1 MGFSLSSP
9 RFERRAAFRTWMLIV
24 FLTLGV
30 FAAPLF
36 VTHAAIAQDSTPE
49 TTEQPHD
56 LSAVEVVEA
65 VSPAVVTV
73 INEVVFDRGS
83 SEASPEDAGAGT
95 GFIIDPS
102 GYIVTNQHVVEGGD
116 AFRVILSTGEEREA
130 ELIGADSVSD
140 LAVVKIEGDVPAVVA
155 FGDSDALK
163 PGQTVL
169 AIGSPL
175 RALTNT
181 VTQGIVSAIGRD
193 FSGSNYSNLIQ
204 HDAAINPGNSGGPLF
219 NLRGEVVGVNTLGI
233 PQTDTGEPVQGIFFA
248 IPSNTVSQIA
258 QTLIADGRVVYPY
271 VGISYSPVILTDQDG
286 NTAYGVYVNQ
296 VRPGSPA
303 DDAGIQVDDVIV
315 AINDELITQT
325 DTFSEVLFRHQ
336 PGETV
341 ELTIIRDDRDR
352 TVEITLS
359 ERPSDT

>member
-1 MGFSLSSP
+1 MFGFGIFPS
-9 RFERRAAFRTWMLIV
+9 FVVERGL
-24 FLTLGV
+24 
-30 FAAPLF
+30 
-36 VTHAAIAQDSTPE
+36 AQDSTPQ

-56 LSAVEVVEA
+56 LSSIEVVEA

-73 INEVVFDRGS
+73 INEVVFDQGASGS
-83 SEASPEDAGAGT
+83 SPEDVGAGT
-95 GFIIDPS
+95 GFIIDPD

-116 AFRVILSTGEEREA
+116 AFRVIFSTGEERDA
-130 ELIGADSVSD
+130 ELVGADSVSD
-140 LAVVKIEGDVPAVVA
+140 LAVVKVEGEVPAVVA

-248 IPSNTVSQIA
+248 IPSNAVAQIA

-271 VGISYSPVILTDQDG
+271 VGVSYNPVILTDQDN
-286 NTAYGVYVNQ
+286 NTAYGVYINRVE
-296 VRPGSPA
+296 PGSPA
-303 DDAGIQVDDVIV
+303 EDGGLQVDDVII
-315 AINDELITQT
+315 AINDEAITQT

-341 ELTIIRDDRDR
+341 ELTIIRDDRER
-352 TVEITLS
+352 TIEITLA
-359 ERPSDT
+359 ERPADS